1 VEKMGYFSVSENE
14 LVKIDLD
21 ITRRNVMLEFA
32 SIINKLDI
40 NEHDI
45 TVKDIMRL
53 KKIYDGVNIV
63 MGYKKLQG

>member
-1 VEKMGYFSVSENE
+1 MGYFSVSENE

>member
-53 KKIYDGVNIV
+53 KKIYDGLNIV
-63 MGYKKLQG
+63 MG

>member
-1 VEKMGYFSVSENE
+1 MGYFSVSENE

-21 ITRRNVMLEFA
+21 ITRRKVMLEFA
-32 SIINKLDI
+32 GIINKLDI

-53 KKIYDGVNIV
+53 KKIYDGLNIV
-63 MGYKKLQG
+63 MG